1 MENGMK
7 HLGDNHKKSSSQN
20 VKQRMEELLRLI
32 EYHNNRY
39 YNLDDP
45 EISDYEYDQLSWN

>member
-1 MENGMK
+1 M
-7 HLGDNHKKSSSQN
+7 DNNEIKKQ
-20 VKQRMEELLRLI
+20 VEELRRLI

-45 EISDYEYDQLSWN
+45 EITDHEYDLLSLELRSLEGK

>member
-1 MENGMK
+1 M
-7 HLGDNHKKSSSQN
+7 
-20 VKQRMEELLRLI
+20 KQRMEELIRLI

-45 EISDYEYDQLSWN
+45 EISDYEYDQLYLELTNPNRHIRN